1 MAATVYNG
9 KGNVTHSNSSGGNE
23 RIVIYWIYKE
33 NADTV
38 DIKWGDLSG
47 TDFNTATMNT
57 NADQYVGKTLAYGM
71 ASSGSNQTIIAEKSY
86 NNSSSIDSSPVPL
99 EVFIADGEGFS
110 ITTTN
115 LAPITIIRGYNF
127 IVIPEGN

>member
-33 NADTV
+33 NSAVV
-38 DIKWGDLSG
+38 DVKWGNFSG
-47 TDFNTATMNT
+47 NFNTATMNT

-99 EVFIADGEGFS
+99 EVFIADGQSFS
-110 ITTTN
+110 ITTGSGTPVN
-115 LAPITIIRGYNF
+115 IIRGYNF

>member
-1 MAATVYNG
+1 MAATAYNG
-9 KGNVTHSNSSGGNE
+9 KGNITHTNSSGGNE

-33 NADTV
+33 NSAVV
-38 DIKWGDLSG
+38 DVKWGNFSG
-47 TDFNTATMNT
+47 NFNTATMNT

-115 LAPITIIRGYNF
+115 VSPVTIIRGYNF
-127 IVIPEGN
+127 IVIPETN

>member
-9 KGNVTHSNSSGGNE
+9 RGNVTHSNSSGGNQ

-33 NADTV
+33 NTNTV

-47 TDFNTATMNT
+47 NDFNIATMNT
-57 NADQYVGKTLAYGM
+57 NVDQYVGKTLAYGM

-115 LAPITIIRGYNF
+115 VSPVTIIRGYNF
-127 IVIPEGN
+127 IVIPETN

>member
-127 IVIPEGN
+127 IVIPETN

>member
-9 KGNVTHSNSSGGNE
+9 KGNITHTNSSGGNQ

-33 NADTV
+33 NSAVV
-38 DIKWGDLSG
+38 DVKWGNFSG
-47 TDFNTATMNT
+47 NFNTATMNT

-115 LAPITIIRGYNF
+115 VSPVTIIRGYNF
-127 IVIPEGN
+127 IVIPETN

>member
-47 TDFNTATMNT
+47 NDFNTATMNT

-71 ASSGSNQTIIAEKSY
+71 ASSGSNQSIIAEKSY

-127 IVIPEGN
+127 IVIPETN

>member
-9 KGNVTHSNSSGGNE
+9 KGNITHTNSSGGNE

-33 NADTV
+33 NSAVV
-38 DIKWGDLSG
+38 DVKWGNFSG
-47 TDFNTATMNT
+47 NFNTATMNT

-115 LAPITIIRGYNF
+115 VSPVTIIRGYNF
-127 IVIPEGN
+127 IVIPETN